1 MAALA
6 SPEVHLLLME
16 FSLFIAL
23 IIGTVCPESPGL
35 SGARRRTVLPGAPLT
50 RSVTRPPTPCSIWR
64 EEDGAVAVVTALA
77 LTALIGFVGLAVDA
91 GVWYRTN
98 RTLQNAADAAVIAAA
113 LNGSGSYGSEAKA
126 VAAQYGFVHGVNSVT
141 VAALNNQTCPSP
153 STATDCYKVT
163 VTRASAP
170 RFFSAVLGIAAPT
183 LSGAAMASSSA
194 THNYCLLALAGSG
207 TSPAIDGNGGSK
219 ANMNGC
225 SLMSNSAASCSGHD
239 LGATYG
245 DAHGT
250 NNGCG
255 VTQHSNAPV
264 VADPYSSLASS
275 IPSNT
280 CGSTSSSFPQ
290 KPSKP
295 HDPALPGSNIWG
307 SSGVTTTIALTS
319 SPTIANKGIVCGDL
333 QLAGDVTV
341 TSSSGLAGSVLV
353 IENGLIDTNGHTLK
367 TASGSA
373 LTIIFTGPTVTGKS
387 YNHYPTDSTSTSTS
401 GTSCTSRCLD
411 FMAPTSGTWK
421 GIAIYQDPNLTSGVD
436 FTYTG
441 NSPTWN
447 ITGVAYFP
455 HASLAFKGAVNK
467 SSNGASC
474 LLLIADN
481 VTLSGTA
488 SIEAT
493 TTASCLTAGVTLPT
507 NNVGGIALVM

>member
-1 MAALA
+1 MRRGAAVTARELCPRDRAHRPA
-6 SPEVHLLLME
+6 SRFRPA
-16 FSLFIAL
+16 SSRISAL
-23 IIGTVCPESPGL
+23 RRSALPALWLDE
-35 SGARRRTVLPGAPLT
+35 SGA
-50 RSVTRPPTPCSIWR
+50 I
-64 EEDGAVAVVTALA
+64 AV
-77 LTALIGFVGLAVDA
+77 LTALSLTVIIGMVGLALDVSM
-91 GVWYRTN
+91 WYRTD
-98 RTLQNAADAAVIAAA
+98 RALHNAADAAVIGAA
-113 LNGSGSYGSEAKA
+113 LNGTDTYASEAKA
-126 VAAQYGFVHGVNSVT
+126 ITAQYGFVDGSNGITVT
-141 VAALNNQTCPSP
+141 ALNNQTCPSP

-163 VTRASAP
+163 VAQASAP
-170 RFFSAVLGIAAPT
+170 MFFAPVLGISAPPV
-183 LSGAAMASSSA
+183 SGAAMASASA
-194 THNYCLLALAGSG
+194 THNYCLLALASSG
-207 TSPAIDGNGGSK
+207 TSPAIDGNGASK

-225 SLMSNSAASCSGHD
+225 SVMSNTGATCSGHD

-255 VTQHSNAPV
+255 VTQHSYAPV
-264 VADPYSSLASS
+264 VADPYSSLASY
-275 IPSNT
+275 IPANT
-280 CGSTSSSFPQ
+280 CGSASSSFPQ
-290 KPSKP
+290 QPSKP
-295 HDPALPGSNIWG
+295 HDPALPASNKWG
-307 SSGVTTTIALTS
+307 ASGVTTAIALTT

-341 TSSSGLAGSVLV
+341 TSSSGLGGSLLV
-353 IENGLIDTNGHTLK
+353 IENGLLNTNGHTLK

-373 LTIIFTGPTVTGKS
+373 LTIIFTGPTVAGKS
-387 YNHYPTDSTSTSTS
+387 YNHYPTDSTNS
-401 GTSCTSRCLD
+401 GTLD

-436 FTYTG
+436 FTYAG
-441 NSPTWN
+441 NNPTWN
-447 ITGVAYFP
+447 ITGVTYFP

-488 SIEAT
+488 SIEPT